1 MNENTHHK
9 PSPQLGTTYIA
20 KSKNTSAELTFKYDL
35 NGHFVSFSVNE
46 TLNEEQTKWLFQT
59 DVFPYSENRMSE
71 WRKKYAESFTVKQYK
86 TDFSFDNLWNIYNH
100 KLAKQDAQKA
110 FNKLTEDDK
119 IKCFIGVF
127 PYDKYLAKSK
137 TAKAHLSRYIN
148 GRYFENEYGH

>member
-1 MNENTHHK
+1 
-9 PSPQLGTTYIA
+9 
-20 KSKNTSAELTFKYDL
+20 
-35 NGHFVSFSVNE
+35 VNE
-46 TLNEEQTKWLFQT
+46 KLSEAQAEWIFLTMDIPYTEEK
-59 DVFPYSENRMSE
+59 MSR

-110 FNKLTEDDK
+110 FNKLSEEDK
-119 IKCFIGVF
+119 IKCFIGIF